1 MAKNPIARKK
11 KAGSNNLNLASSYVK
26 ELNLDTKKRYFTNLK
41 VIIQKSWEIIHIQNP
56 CDGGL
61 NCLKNPGLWPESF
74 FNYDLHKYLIERSG
88 IYNKENMNVF
98 KTLGGYSCYFVNFA
112 KACLYLEVLEIFQF
126 VF

>member
-1 MAKNPIARKK
+1 MAKNPNARKK
-11 KAGSNNLNLASSYVK
+11 KAGSNNLSLASSFVK

-41 VIIQKSWEIIHIQNP
+41 VIIQKSWEIIQNP
-56 CDGGL
+56 E
-61 NCLKNPGLWPESF
+61 LWPESF